1 MPYCSQC
8 GNQVRDLDAYCTKC
22 GVRQP
27 VAAPGGF
34 PSATEAISDKASC
47 VLCYI
52 PFVGWVASIIVLA
65 SARFRENR
73 IVRFHAFQA
82 LYLFVTWL
90 VVDRVVGPILTVV
103 LFRPLSHGGFWVPGL
118 GIAGLVHTLELAI
131 VVIGIVMMFR
141 VSEKEATRLPWLG
154 DLAEKSL

>member
-8 GNQVRDLDAYCTKC
+8 GNQVRDLDAYCVRC
-22 GVRQP
+22 GARQP
-27 VAAPGGF
+27 VSTQRGF
-34 PSATEAISDKASC
+34 SSATEAISDKASC
-47 VLCYI
+47 ILCYI

-65 SARFRENR
+65 AARFRENR

-90 VVDRVVGPILTVV
+90 VVDRVIGPILSIAVV
-103 LFRPLSHGGFWVPGL
+103 RPLSHAGIWIPGL
-118 GIAGLVHTLELAI
+118 GLSGMVFALELAI
-131 VVIGIVMMFR
+131 IIVGIVMMFR
-141 VSEKEATRLPWLG
+141 VSDTEVTRLPFLG

>member
-8 GNQVRDLDAYCTKC
+8 GNQVREVDAYCTRC
-22 GVRQP
+22 GGRQP

-34 PSATEAISDKASC
+34 ASATEAISDKASC

-65 SARFRENR
+65 ATRFRENR

-90 VVDRVVGPILTVV
+90 VVDRVLGPILHVAV
-103 LFRPLSHGGFWVPGL
+103 FRPLSHGGMWLPGL
-118 GIAGLVHTLELAI
+118 GVAGLVNAVELAI
-131 VVIGIVMMFR
+131 VIVGIVMMFR
-141 VSEKEATRLPWLG
+141 VNDKEITRLPVLG
-154 DLAEKSL
+154 ELAEKSL